1 MIIST
6 RRRAPFLASPAF
18 VLSLLAIGLAAS
30 PATARDVRACQALE
44 QRYLQIKAAASS
56 AERNSLLFS
65 TSKQD
70 CASLATQLLTDGAS
84 VDARDRL
91 GNMPLAMAASH
102 GHVEIVKQLLE
113 FKAPVNAR
121 NLEAS
126 SALFLATE
134 NEHRVAADVLL
145 AAGADPNIPGRSG
158 LSAISAAA
166 YTGNA
171 ELVALLLAKGA
182 NPKALDATGK
192 SAIVYAAG
200 RGFAPVVKLILD
212 HGIDVNARLASDL
225 TVLMWAAGHSDEA
238 GAADVKETIEL
249 LTARGARVDDVD
261 DRGRTAL
268 MTAAVLGRTTA
279 AETLVKAGADV
290 SLKDKSGKSAA
301 DLASD
306 DAMLSVLASA
316 K

>member
-1 MIIST
+1 MVHHALRHS
-6 RRRAPFLASPAF
+6 L
-18 VLSLLAIGLAAS
+18 LLAITAGSCALAPSAH
-30 PATARDVRACQALE
+30 ARDVRACQALE

-56 AERNSLLFS
+56 AERNALLFS
-65 TSKQD
+65 ASKQD

-91 GNMPLAMAASH
+91 GNMALAMAASH
-102 GHVEIVKQLLE
+102 GHVEILKQLLE

-126 SALFLATE
+126 TALFLATE
-134 NEHRVAADVLL
+134 NERRAAADLLL
-145 AAGADPNIPGRSG
+145 AAGADPNIAGRSG
-158 LSAISAAA
+158 LSPLSAAA
-166 YTGNA
+166 YTGNSQ
-171 ELVALLLAKGA
+171 LVALLLAKGA
-182 NPKALDATGK
+182 DPKALDATGK
-192 SAIVYAAG
+192 TAIVYAAG
-200 RGFAPVVKLILD
+200 RGYAPVVKLLLD
-212 HGIDVNARLASDL
+212 HGIDVNARFASDL

-249 LTARGARVDDVD
+249 LISRGARVDDVD

-279 AETLVKAGADV
+279 IETLMKAGADV

-306 DAMLSVLASA
+306 DAIRTALSSPR
-316 K
+316 